1 VTSPTIAH
9 LAALAS
15 LPDAGPARLRW
26 LLGLGEPA
34 ETWERI
40 RTGRLGGVG
49 ALGRSGVPLR
59 LDSGVLRR
67 WRDHAAGPWPER
79 MARLV
84 DRLQL
89 RVLDRSGMPPRL
101 GEDQDPPAVL
111 FEQGRPLDESAPLV
125 AVVGTRRASPYG
137 LRIAQR
143 LGRELSEM
151 GVAVVSGL
159 ALGIDAAA
167 HLGALEG
174 PTPPVAVI
182 GAGHDR
188 PCPSRNRDL
197 ARDVARSGTVLSEV
211 PPGVPSAPWRFPARN
226 RCIAALAHVLVVV
239 ESPPAGG
246 SMLTVAE
253 ALDRDRVVMAVPGSV
268 ERVTSAGCHQLLGDG
283 ALVCTGSADVGCLL
297 GLLGLLDGAS
307 MVPPSSSSGP
317 RSADPARSLT
327 ALGMAVVDLVERSP
341 MSTDGV
347 LAATGVALGELG
359 STLAELEDA
368 GWIRRREGWI
378 EACERGVGT

>member
-1 VTSPTIAH
+1 VTSTDAH

-40 RTGRLGGVG
+40 RTGGLGGVG

-59 LDSGVLRR
+59 VDQRVLGR

-79 MARLV
+79 MARLL

-111 FEQGRPLDESAPLV
+111 FEQGRPLDESTPLV

-137 LRIAQR
+137 LRIARQ
-143 LGRELSEM
+143 LGRELSEA

-174 PTPPVAVI
+174 PTPPVAVV

-197 ARDVARSGTVLSEV
+197 ARAVVRSGTVLSEV

-268 ERVTSAGCHQLLGDG
+268 ERATSAGCHQLLGDG
-283 ALVCTGSADVGCLL
+283 ALVCTGSADVCCLL
-297 GLLGLLDGAS
+297 GLLGLHGGAS
-307 MVPPSSSSGP
+307 TVASSPPAP
-317 RSADPARSLT
+317 QSADPARSLS
-327 ALGMAVVDLVERSP
+327 ALGTAVVDLVERSP

-347 LAATGVALGELG
+347 LAATGVTLGELG
-359 STLAELEDA
+359 ATLAELEDA

-378 EACERGVGT
+378 EAGERGVGT

>member
-1 VTSPTIAH
+1 VTSSTIAH

-26 LLGLGEPA
+26 LLGLGEA
-34 ETWERI
+34 AVTWERI
-40 RTGRLGGVG
+40 RAGRLGGVD
-49 ALGRSGVPLR
+49 ALGRGGVPLR
-59 LDSGVLRR
+59 VDARLLGR

-84 DRLQL
+84 DRLSL
-89 RVLDRSGMPPRL
+89 RVLDRSGMPSRL
-101 GEDQDPPAVL
+101 GQDQDPPAVL
-111 FEQGRPLDESAPLV
+111 FQQGRPVDESAPLV

-137 LRIAQR
+137 LRVAQQ
-143 LGRELSEM
+143 LGRELSEA

-197 ARDVARSGTVLSEV
+197 ARSVARSGTVLSEV

-239 ESPPAGG
+239 ESPLAGG

-268 ERVTSAGCHQLLGDG
+268 ERETSAGCHQLLGEG
-283 ALVCTGSADVGCLL
+283 ALVCTGSADVSCLL
-297 GLLGLLDGAS
+297 GLLGLHEGAS
-307 MVPPSSSSGP
+307 TVTSSSSRP
-317 RSADPARSLT
+317 KSADPAHSLS

-378 EACERGVGT
+378 EAGERGVAT